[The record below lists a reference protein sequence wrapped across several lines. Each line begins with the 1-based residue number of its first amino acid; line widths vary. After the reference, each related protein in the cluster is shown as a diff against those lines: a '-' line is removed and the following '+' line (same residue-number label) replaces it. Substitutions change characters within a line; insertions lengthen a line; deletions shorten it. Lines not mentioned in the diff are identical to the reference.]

1 MIPHDVV
8 WDVSL
13 TKYIGELDA
22 HIRSDIGIILSE
34 LGTYPYFEP
43 KGEDFYFEKDDEFYV
58 CQRLPDWG
66 DWQLAW
72 KFKYWSLHPSFVQH
86 VFVKLVRQSLKTLP
100 PKKGIRGL
108 TD

>member
-13 TKYIGELDA
+13 TKYIGELDV

-34 LGTYPYFEP
+34 LGLDPYFVP
-43 KGEDFYFEKDDEFYV
+43 KGEDFKFEKSGGLYA

-72 KFKYWSLHPSFVQH
+72 KFRYWSLHPAFVEH
-86 VFVKLVRQSLKTLP
+86 VFVKLVRQPLKILQP
-100 PKKGIRGL
+100 RIGIPGL